1 MIVET
6 ANRRKPTGMPR
17 RQRYSPALQVT
28 LLLVGLSL
36 GGVALAWVARLLWR
50 LFA

>member
-36 GGVALAWVARLLWR
+36 GSAIAVWLARALWR